1 MHRIF
6 DHCHQIPAL
15 LLIRAVSV
23 PPDIYFG
30 LHDGKCG
37 YRRFPLQ
44 RPERRI
50 AHVH

>member
-1 MHRIF
+1 M
-6 DHCHQIPAL
+6 
-15 LLIRAVSV
+15 AVTDTILGFIA
-23 PPDIYFG
+23 DIG
-30 LHDGKCG
+30 LNAAKGR